1 MKFYMYN
8 IENPDQ
14 IIAGTEKPRISEK
27 GPYSYVEERRKIDIS
42 DESYS
47 REYIQ
52 FGQYKA
58 YSFDKD
64 TSCDTCSKDD
74 VFTVI
79 NGPLVGL
86 LYVFDKTGFATYK
99 RTIRRAIEEGKNGYG
114 SKEEYNAAWLDSLF
128 MEVTVDDLIFSG
140 TIPGALQYVYDR
152 KMDSLGTCKL
162 KPSTKQVSLQLKLY
176 ELFSL
181 FNVSVTS
188 CHWKRIC

>member
-47 REYIQ
+47 KEYIK

-162 KPSTKQVSLQLKLY
+162 K
-176 ELFSL
+176 LF
-181 FNVSVTS
+181 
-188 CHWKRIC
+188 RITYFS